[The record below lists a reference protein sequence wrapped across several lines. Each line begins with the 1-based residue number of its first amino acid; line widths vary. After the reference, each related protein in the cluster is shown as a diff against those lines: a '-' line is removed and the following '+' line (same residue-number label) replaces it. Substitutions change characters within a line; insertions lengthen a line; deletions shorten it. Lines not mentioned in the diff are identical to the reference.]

1 MTPQLLPVWLR
12 FGAAFCLA
20 LAMLPNGYAH
30 GSKKG
35 HLVIDHPYA
44 TPSLQGVANGAAY
57 LRGIENTS
65 DTPDRLVG
73 ASSDVSE
80 RVELHRMT
88 MDGNVMRM
96 RETPAIELPAKTV
109 TQLRHNGEFHLM
121 LMNLKRPLKEG
132 DRFDLTLEFQRA
144 GKQTVKVWVQKPR
157 DGGAEHKH

>member
-1 MTPQLLPVWLR
+1 MSFSQSSALPRVS
-12 FGAAFCLA
+12 AALFLA
-20 LAMLPNGYAH
+20 VAMLSNGYAH

-73 ASSDVSE
+73 ASTEVAE
-80 RVELHRMT
+80 RVELHHMT
-88 MDGNVMRM
+88 MDGSVMRM
-96 RETPAIELPAKTV
+96 REVSAIELPAKAV
-109 TQLRHNGEFHLM
+109 TKLRHNGEFHLM
-121 LMNLKRPLKEG
+121 LMKLKRPLNEG

-144 GKQTVKVWVQKPR
+144 GKQTVNVWVQKPR
-157 DGGAEHKH
+157 DGAAEHKH